1 MESRWIPEQRLL
13 ITTISGDL
21 NEDEIKQW
29 EKSLLTALNTIAD
42 NEQFK
47 IFINLYG
54 FKALDMNAHKQFRT
68 IVPLTLA
75 NYGWKVGY
83 VDMFGEEAQT
93 LIFTNHRG
101 IQCFA
106 AAHCHHDETKMEL
119 YESNYSRD
127 NEHFFKNPLEA
138 ERWIMEFS
146 T

>member
-1 MESRWIPEQRLL
+1 MESKWIPEQMLI
-13 ITTISGDL
+13 ITTISGNL

-29 EKSLLTALNTIAD
+29 EASLHSTLDSIND

-54 FKALDMNAHKQFRT
+54 FTATDLQAHKRFRT

-83 VDMFGEEAQT
+83 VDMFAEEAKSLT
-93 LIFTNHRG
+93 YNNHRG
-101 IQCFA
+101 VECIA
-106 AAHCHHDETKMEL
+106 AAHSHQDKTKMEL
-119 YESNYSRD
+119 YESNYSRH
-127 NEHFFKNPLEA
+127 NERFFKDPIEA

-146 T
+146 A